1 MDMHNRQEWL
11 EEKITERL
19 LTDRLSPHDALQSVM
34 ADPDA
39 PDPMEAVFALTTV
52 AADLSGWQEAGL
64 FGLSNRCFA
73 AATLFICELW
83 AEGYRLEPPE
93 E

>member
-1 MDMHNRQEWL
+1 MDMHQRQEGL
-11 EEKITERL
+11 EERITERL
-19 LTDRLSPHDALQSVM
+19 LTDRLSPYATLQSLM
-34 ADPDA
+34 TDPDS

-52 AADLSGWQEAGL
+52 AADLSGWQETGL
-64 FGLSNRCFA
+64 YDLSNHCFA

-83 AEGYRLEPPE
+83 SEGYRLDPPE

>member
-1 MDMHNRQEWL
+1 M
-11 EEKITERL
+11 ITERL
-19 LTDRLSPHDALQSVM
+19 LTDRLSPYDTLQNLM
-34 ADPDA
+34 NTPDA

-52 AADLSGWQEAGL
+52 AADLSGWQETGL
-64 FGLSNRCFA
+64 YDLSNRCFA

-83 AEGYRLEPPE
+83 AAGYQLDPPE